1 MCNPDERLQLS
12 LPVKLGGLAIPIFKN
27 KATAEYSNS
36 KQACEQH
43 IRNIKNQT
51 VAYTIN
57 NEDAI
62 RVRKEISSRRT
73 NTNHQLEETV
83 KSGLMGDSTI
93 F

>member
-1 MCNPDERLQLS
+1 MENVLDSLDEVISSKLIPALTDGYVCNPDERLQLS

-51 VAYTIN
+51 V
-57 NEDAI
+57 
-62 RVRKEISSRRT
+62 V
-73 NTNHQLEETV
+73 
-83 KSGLMGDSTI
+83 
-93 F
+93 